1 MWRFLWM
8 NPLRTQAVIRPEDD
22 NQLKKAVEVLN
33 NGQ

>member
-1 MWRFLWM
+1 MEVPLDES
-8 NPLRTQAVIRPEDD
+8 LRTQAVIRPEDD